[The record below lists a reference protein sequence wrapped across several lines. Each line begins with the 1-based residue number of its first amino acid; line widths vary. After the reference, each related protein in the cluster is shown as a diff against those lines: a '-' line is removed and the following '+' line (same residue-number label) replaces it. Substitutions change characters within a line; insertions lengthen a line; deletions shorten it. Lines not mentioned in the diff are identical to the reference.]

1 MVTPKTSSLLS
12 GTQKRTFFSRPAM
25 MTPLNAGNMRL
36 QLTTGSAPTQSR
48 ATSLPS
54 GVLYR
59 FDSYY
64 VIEIDFDR
72 TGRYM
77 VSCGEDK
84 NWMIW
89 DIKET
94 NFENKGMIS
103 GLHSRPIYSCTW
115 SKGVTKGSDGAEQEL
130 DLIATVRSDYH

>member
-1 MVTPKTSSLLS
+1 
-12 GTQKRTFFSRPAM
+12 
-25 MTPLNAGNMRL
+25 MTPLSAGNMSL
-36 QLTTGSAPTQSR
+36 QLTIGSAPIQSR

-54 GVLYR
+54 GVLDNFFSFFY
-59 FDSYY
+59 
-64 VIEIDFDR
+64 IEIDFDR

-89 DIKET
+89 DIQET

-115 SKGVTKGSDGAEQEL
+115 SKGVTKGADGADQ
-130 DLIATVRSDYH
+130 